1 MEVLQYTILYSY
13 TVAALYFE
21 SDSYCMLVIFHISQS
36 VPILNTK
43 CMLSWSLVDAYR
55 IDFKPDACQPLA
67 VPCLVS

>member
-1 MEVLQYTILYSY
+1 MEVLHIQLLYSY

-21 SDSYCMLVIFHISQS
+21 SNSYYMLVIFQISQS

-43 CMLSWSLVDAYR
+43 HMFIWSLVDAYR
-55 IDFKPDACQPLA
+55 IDFKPDTCQPLA